1 MEYEANKKSLKPAA
15 KSMHKSKKKV
25 VENLIKNG
33 NTCEETAK
41 ICEIRKETVVA
52 VRKEME
58 SEGKLELGAWKREV
72 SGMLAE
78 FVHKGAER
86 LVKEVNYMPIG
97 QIPMSLAIAIDKVRD
112 LQDAPTVRVEAR
124 LRITQDELNNAFNID
139 NKNIIDITN
148 SSGDKTPENTQQN
161 QH

>member
-1 MEYEANKKSLKPAA
+1 MEYKANKKSLKPAA
-15 KSMHKSKKKV
+15 KSMHESKKKV

-86 LVKEVNYMPIG
+86 LVKEINYMPIG
-97 QIPMSLAIAIDKVRD
+97 QIPMSIAIAIDKVRD
-112 LQDAPTVRVEAR
+112 LQDTPTVKIEAR
-124 LRITQDELNNAFNID
+124 LQITQDELNSAFSLD
-139 NKNIIDITN
+139 DSKIIDITN
-148 SSGDKTPENTQQN
+148 SSTNKTQ
-161 QH
+161 